1 MNGRPFNS
9 FQILAALL
17 SECRLAPRGSGA
29 ACRRIRLKAALTCKV
44 TLFTTWPPEDSLT
57 EDGHIVVGLA
67 GDGPV
72 LRAIETAVDG
82 TNAVDRTLEVR
93 LVALERLQPGIDVL
107 FVTENAKNL
116 ENLSALKGKSV
127 LTIGESEEFLEAGRI
142 VRFRIVDER
151 ITFEINISAAE
162 DAGLTLSSR
171 LLHLARI
178 VQ

>member
-1 MNGRPFNS
+1 M
-9 FQILAALL
+9 
-17 SECRLAPRGSGA
+17 
-29 ACRRIRLKAALTCKV
+29 
-44 TLFTTWPPEDSLT
+44 
-57 EDGHIVVGLA
+57 
-67 GDGPV
+67 